1 MTTLGVVFRP
11 QLPPER
17 LRSVVAAAEES
28 GLEELWLWEDC
39 FFESGIASMAA
50 ALAWTS
56 RLRVGVGVLPVPMRN
71 VAMTTMEVATLHRL
85 FPGRVTIGVGH
96 GNQPWMAQSG
106 VRAASPLTLMREH
119 LVAMKSLLR
128 GERVTSTGRYVTLDD
143 VALEWPPSVVP
154 PLYVGATGP
163 KSMRLSGELAD
174 GTIIDA
180 GNPAAAVRRMRDQI
194 EEGRAAAGRT
204 DPHQVVVYLTV
215 TTGPDAVTRLR
226 AEKDQWGT
234 SSIPDLGAAGDAAT
248 VAEAVAALVDA
259 GANTVIAVPTG
270 DEPDI
275 EALTHFIATE
285 VRPLVP

>member
-1 MTTLGVVFRP
+1 MTALGVVFRP

-39 FFESGIASMAA
+39 FFESGIACQAA
-50 ALAWTS
+50 ALGWTS

-96 GNQPWMAQSG
+96 GNQPWMGQSG

-119 LVAMKSLLR
+119 LVAMKALLR
-128 GERVTSTGRYVTLDD
+128 GERVTSSGRYVTLDD
-143 VALEWPPSVVP
+143 VALEWPPPEVP

-180 GNPAAAVRRMRDQI
+180 GNPAAAVRRMREQI
-194 EEGRAAAGRT
+194 EEGRVLAGRT
-204 DPHQVVVYLTV
+204 DPHHVVVYLTV
-215 TTGPDAVTRLR
+215 TTGPNAAARLR
-226 AEKDQWGT
+226 AEKDLWGT
-234 SSIPDLGAAGDAAT
+234 SEIPDLGAAGDAAT
-248 VAEAVAALVDA
+248 VAEAVAALVEA
-259 GANTVIAVPTG
+259 GADTVVAVPVG
-270 DEPDI
+270 DESDV
-275 EALTHFIATE
+275 EGLVRFVAQE

>member
-1 MTTLGVVFRP
+1 MTSLGVVFRP

-17 LRSVVAAAEES
+17 LRSVVAAAEEA

-85 FPGRVTIGVGH
+85 FPGRAIIGLGH
-96 GNQPWMAQSG
+96 GNQPWMGQSG

-119 LVAMKSLLR
+119 LVAMKALLR
-128 GERVTSTGRYVTLDD
+128 GERVTSEGRYVTLDD
-143 VALEWPPSVVP
+143 VALAWPPVEAP

-180 GNPAAAVRRMRDQI
+180 GNPAAAVRRMREQI
-194 EEGRAAAGRT
+194 EEGRVEAGRT
-204 DPHQVVVYLTV
+204 DPHHVVVYLTV
-215 TTGPDAVTRLR
+215 TTGENAAARLR
-226 AEKDQWGT
+226 AEKELWGT
-234 SSIPDLGAAGDAAT
+234 SEIPDLGAAGDAAT
-248 VAEAVAALVDA
+248 VAEAVAKLVDA
-259 GANTVIAVPTG
+259 GADTVVAVAAG
-270 DEPDI
+270 DESDM
-275 EALTHFIATE
+275 EGLVHFVAEE

>member
-85 FPGRVTIGVGH
+85 FPERVTIGVGH

-128 GERVTSTGRYVTLDD
+128 GERVTTSGRYVTLDD
-143 VALEWPPSVVP
+143 VALEWPPPVVP
-154 PLYVGATGP
+154 PLYVGANGP

-180 GNPAAAVRRMRDQI
+180 GHPAAAVRRMRDQI
-194 EEGRAAAGRT
+194 EEGRVAAGRT
-204 DPHQVVVYLTV
+204 DPHHVVVYLTV
-215 TTGPDAVTRLR
+215 TTGPDAVARLR
-226 AEKDQWGT
+226 AEHELWGT
-234 SSIPDLGAAGDAAT
+234 SEIPELGAAGDAAT
-248 VAEAVAALVDA
+248 VAEAVAALVEA
-259 GANTVIAVPTG
+259 GANTVIAVPAG
-270 DEPDI
+270 DESDV
-275 EALTHFIATE
+275 EGLAHFMAQE

>member
-1 MTTLGVVFRP
+1 MTSLGVVFRP

-17 LRSVVAAAEES
+17 LRSVVAAAEEA

-85 FPGRVTIGVGH
+85 FPGRAIIGLGH
-96 GNQPWMAQSG
+96 GNQPWMSQSG

-119 LVAMKSLLR
+119 LVAMKALLR
-128 GERVTSTGRYVTLDD
+128 GERVTSEGRYVTLDD
-143 VALEWPPSVVP
+143 VALEWPPPVEP
-154 PLYVGATGP
+154 PLFVGATGP

-180 GNPAAAVRRMRDQI
+180 GNPAAAVRRMREQI
-194 EEGRAAAGRT
+194 EEGRVEAGRT
-204 DPHQVVVYLTV
+204 DPHHVVVYLTV
-215 TTGPDAVTRLR
+215 TTGENAAARLR
-226 AEKDQWGT
+226 AEKELWGT
-234 SSIPDLGAAGDAAT
+234 SEIPDLGAAGDAAT
-248 VAEAVAALVDA
+248 VAEAVAKLVDA
-259 GANTVIAVPTG
+259 GADTVVAVAAG
-270 DEPDI
+270 DESDM
-275 EALTHFIATE
+275 EGLVHFVAEE
-285 VRPLVP
+285 VRPLIP

>member
-1 MTTLGVVFRP
+1 MTALGVVFRP

-17 LRSVVAAAEES
+17 LRSVVAAAEEA

-85 FPGRVTIGVGH
+85 FPGRVTIGLGH
-96 GNQPWMAQSG
+96 GMQEWMRQAG

-119 LVAMKSLLR
+119 LVAMKALLR
-128 GERVTSTGRYVTLDD
+128 GERVTTEGRYVTLDD
-143 VALEWPPSVVP
+143 VALEWPPPVAP

-180 GNPAAAVRRMRDQI
+180 GNPAAAVRRMREQI

-204 DPHQVVVYLTV
+204 DPHHVVVYLTV
-215 TTGPDAVTRLR
+215 TTGPDAAARLR
-226 AEKDQWGT
+226 AENELWGT
-234 SSIPDLGAAGDAAT
+234 SEIPELGVAGDAAT
-248 VAEAVAALVDA
+248 VAEAVAALVAA
-259 GANTVIAVPTG
+259 GADTVVAVPTG
-270 DEPDI
+270 DESDV
-275 EALTHFIATE
+275 EGLAHFMGTE

>member
-1 MTTLGVVFRP
+1 MTSLGVVFRP

-17 LRSVVAAAEES
+17 LRSVVTASEEA

-39 FFESGIASMAA
+39 YFESGVASMSA
-50 ALAWTS
+50 ALGWSS

-85 FPGRVTIGVGH
+85 FPGRVTIGLGH
-96 GNQPWMAQSG
+96 GNQVWMGQSG

-128 GERVTSTGRYVTLDD
+128 GERVTTEGRYVTLDD
-143 VALEWPPSVVP
+143 VALEWPPPEVP
-154 PLYVGATGP
+154 ALYVGATGP

-180 GNPAAAVRRMRDQI
+180 GNTAADVRRMREQI
-194 EEGRAAAGRT
+194 EEGRREAGRT
-204 DPHQVVVYLTV
+204 DPHHLVVFLTV
-215 TTGPDAVTRLR
+215 TTGPDAAARLR
-226 AEKDQWGT
+226 AERELWGNGARE
-234 SSIPDLGAAGDAAT
+234 DLGVAGDAAT
-248 VAEAVAALVDA
+248 VAEAVAELVAA
-259 GANTVIAVPTG
+259 GAGTVIAVPTG
-270 DEPDI
+270 DESDV
-275 EALTHFIATE
+275 EGLVRFVAQE